1 MELQLLI
8 DKWDEIKEIVTK
20 ETETSVIA
28 YNTWLKPLEIYD
40 IIDDTVYIIY
50 SEDSESRMIAL
61 IEKKYKLIFKN
72 VIKDIT
78 GNGYDIKIILPDE
91 ALNINSS
98 HNTNKSIN
106 NNDNNYINNNNYID
120 SNLNPK
126 YTFSTFVVGGN
137 NKFAQGTAYTVAEAP
152 GEVCNPLFKY
162 FTVLK

>member
-40 IIDDTVYIIY
+40 IVDDTVYIIY

-98 HNTNKSIN
+98 HNTNKSIIKLFSFAITN
-106 NNDNNYINNNNYID
+106 TNILRI
-120 SNLNPK
+120 NPK
-126 YTFSTFVVGGN
+126 EKYL
-137 NKFAQGTAYTVAEAP
+137 
-152 GEVCNPLFKY
+152 LFL
-162 FTVLK
+162 FPVLNRFILLTT

>member
-61 IEKKYKLIFKN
+61 IEKKYKLIYASLSNFEGKTPMPTKDPKVIDN
-72 VIKDIT
+72 V
-78 GNGYDIKIILPDE
+78 
-91 ALNINSS
+91 
-98 HNTNKSIN
+98 
-106 NNDNNYINNNNYID
+106 
-120 SNLNPK
+120 
-126 YTFSTFVVGGN
+126 FS
-137 NKFAQGTAYTVAEAP
+137 
-152 GEVCNPLFKY
+152 
-162 FTVLK
+162 